1 MEIFS
6 VLFFFYIF
14 VRQPICTVSL
24 ITFLWHVFL
33 LRVRHSQQ
41 MHVHSSNT
49 MYVSMPFGF
58 WEVKI
63 TRRCVLM
70 NVRSKFQLAPQYT
83 PFCRCNFLCL
93 PLNYSN
99 AMSIEFQIEQNGIS
113 ICTCHFIYE
122 KRELHT
128 TQNDEEIF
136 PLISIICLDLFLFFD
151 FFSRLIGYSI
161 TFTCTLFQFFFC
173 FNVVYISFELFLFF
187 HITIWSWL
195 ITPKDERTHKK

>member
-1 MEIFS
+1 MPCKY
-6 VLFFFYIF
+6 VYWKFFRYGFFIF

-41 MHVHSSNT
+41 MHVHSSHT
-49 MYVSMPFGF
+49 MYISMPFGF

-70 NVRSKFQLAPQYT
+70 NVRSNFSLAPQYT

-128 TQNDEEIF
+128 IQNDEEFSVNFDYLSRFVSIF
-136 PLISIICLDLFLFFD
+136 WLFLEIDWIFDHIYLHFISIFLL
-151 FFSRLIGYSI
+151 S
-161 TFTCTLFQFFFC
+161 
-173 FNVVYISFELFLFF
+173 
-187 HITIWSWL
+187 
-195 ITPKDERTHKK
+195 